1 MQKHIFT
8 VLVISITALSVK
20 SQTFCRFQDDQTI
33 AYARVEGDTLYALTA
48 APWEGGEM
56 TGNWVLQ
63 ESVRLLHPST
73 PQVILGLSGAYEE
86 SWAGRTPLK
95 TVRWFLKPPGSAASP
110 GDDVVL
116 PASLDEVLVETELVI
131 VIGKR
136 IKNGTPETAAEAIF
150 GYTAGNDIVGSVPS
164 YHRLQGESD
173 DQEETLLGPGLK
185 IGDGFAV
192 FGPYIHRSIDWRHRM
207 RRLEVID
214 GVSGEKSVYTHNTSG
229 LLYSP
234 AKIVSDLSRVLTL
247 SPGDIIFTGTTSALP
262 AQAGDVVKV
271 SVEGLGTFTNRIVSD
286 VDTIH

>member
-8 VLVISITALSVK
+8 ILFILITALSVK
-20 SQTFCRFQDDQTI
+20 SQTFCRYQNGRTI
-33 AYARVEGDTLYALTA
+33 SYAKVEGDTLYPLTA

-56 TGNWVLQ
+56 TGNRVLQ
-63 ESVRLLHPST
+63 DSVRLLHPST
-73 PQVILGLSGAYEE
+73 PRVILGLSGAYEE
-86 SWAGRTPLK
+86 SWSGRTPFK

-110 GDDVVL
+110 GDPVVL

-136 IKNGTPETAAEAIF
+136 IKNGDPQTAAKAIF

-164 YHRLQGESD
+164 YHRLQGESE

-192 FGPYIHRSIDWRHRM
+192 FGPYIHRGIDWRHRT
-207 RRLEVID
+207 RRLDVID
-214 GVSGEKSVYTHNTSG
+214 GQSGEKSTYTHSTSG

-247 SPGDIIFTGTTSALP
+247 SPGDIIFTGTTKALP
-262 AQAGDVVKV
+262 AQAGDVVTI
-271 SVEGLGTFTNRIVSD
+271 SVDGLGTCTNRIVSD
-286 VDTIH
+286 VESIP